1 MRTLFPFSWSM
12 NIHSAPPSWPAV
24 TSEVA
29 RVLESS
35 HEVRIKDQSSTELT
49 LVLPRKQA
57 ARLLWPVPSPAL
69 RLALE
74 DGDSMLSARLSWP
87 EYGALLPLTVLL
99 LLLVFAIDDFPVM
112 LFLLVPILAVL
123 LFLDQR
129 RVMGK
134 LRTAVT
140 NAGS

>member
-1 MRTLFPFSWSM
+1 MKPLFPFSWSM
-12 NIHSAPPSWPAV
+12 DLHSTPPSWPAV

-29 RVLESS
+29 RALESS
-35 HEVRIKDQSSTELT
+35 HEVRIKDQGSTELT
-49 LVLPRKQA
+49 LVLLRKQA

-99 LLLVFAIDDFPVM
+99 LLLVFVIDDFPVM
-112 LFLLVPILAVL
+112 LFLMFPIIVVL
-123 LFLDQR
+123 LYLDHQRVAR
-129 RVMGK
+129 RVRKVME
-134 LRTAVT
+134 RM
-140 NAGS
+140 

>member
-1 MRTLFPFSWSM
+1 MKPLFPFSWSM
-12 NIHSAPPSWPAV
+12 DLHSTPPSWPAV

-29 RVLESS
+29 RALESS

-74 DGDSMLSARLSWP
+74 NGDSMLSARLSWP
-87 EYGALLPLTVLL
+87 EYGALLPLALLLLLFVIFIESFPSMLLLLFPIILVLL
-99 LLLVFAIDDFPVM
+99 LLDH
-112 LFLLVPILAVL
+112 
-123 LFLDQR
+123 R
-129 RVMGK
+129 RVAQ
-134 LRTAVT
+134 RVRR
-140 NAGS
+140 SVEVF